1 MIINEECMRTILVK
15 LQKELEVS
23 FYDNKCC
30 FLAISVQMLMDDMKD
45 EYKQKDIWYSVYNLV
60 ACGFIEGININY
72 MDRNSF
78 DNLDITNITYK
89 GHKFIESIKDEGVWN
104 KTKNIVEKVGNHT
117 LGFIESVAH
126 DVAVESAKQFIKST
140 CSTTNQ
146 T

>member
-23 FYDNKCC
+23 FYDDKCC
-30 FLAISVQMLMDDMKD
+30 FLAISVQMLIDDMKD
-45 EYKQKDIWYSVYNLV
+45 EYEQKDIWYSVYNLV

-78 DNLDITNITYK
+78 DNLDITNITYR

-104 KTKNIVEKVGNHT
+104 KTKNIIGKVGNHT
-117 LGFIESVAH
+117 SYIR
-126 DVAVESAKQFIKST
+126 IYRIC
-140 CSTTNQ
+140 CSRCCYRIS
-146 T
+146 